1 MNTNLPC
8 NCIGPQT
15 KHSSIPGS
23 KEKKCCR
30 HIFIKTS
37 TFLFFCLLTGL
48 VSFSQ
53 PFVPV
58 AVTGFNHDVV
68 AETGTSSLTTT
79 TIALDAVP
87 ASNRVMYTNA
97 FRITNAFGGG
107 GLPDN
112 GTITDASGTYQLNS
126 YAANNAL
133 LLQRTQTG
141 DLTLTTPAKFST
153 IRVLGFTTE
162 GTSLINVTLHFTD
175 ATTTNALVN
184 HSLSDWFNNTG
195 NLVLSGFGRCT
206 RATPAASADGY
217 PSNPRMYY
225 VNIPLSCTDKQ
236 KNLERISFENVT
248 TGGSNAP
255 YPNSVLLAVSG
266 INTSPAS
273 ISAAITDAGCSTNG
287 SVTLTIGNV
296 LAPYTVT
303 WNTVP
308 VQTGPTATNLPAGTY
323 LATITDANGCDT
335 VHPVTIALINDLTM
349 TVHADTSV
357 CTGSSFFANTISN
370 AANYSWNPINDLS
383 NPAIANPLIT
393 PTATRLYTVTG
404 TTGVCSISKSF
415 TVTFKEKAVAKFG
428 FTINQCSSDPVQFSD
443 SSTING
449 GVINLWKWFYNGT
462 IFNTIKDPAR
472 SFPQGSHTVRLVVN
486 GTGGCESD
494 TTDHTFTFNEK
505 PTISMNFNDA
515 CKLTPVDFS
524 ASETSA
530 LGISNWNWRFG
541 DGGTATG
548 SPVQHTF
555 TAGGNYPVKLVGK
568 ATNGCDSDTLTNTII
583 IYATNAFAG
592 NDAITA
598 SGQPLQLQGSG
609 GISYEWSPATGLSNP
624 FISNPIATL
633 TGTQIYTYYLR
644 AYTPLGCESFDT
656 IKIQVY
662 QAPEIY
668 LPNAFTPGG
677 NTANNIYRALPV
689 GIKTFRYLKI
699 FNRYGQEIFYTTNPQ
714 IGWNGAWKGKPQ
726 SSGVYVA
733 IASGLDYRGLVI
745 DRQAS
750 FVIIR

>member
-1 MNTNLPC
+1 MNTAYNESDLQHTFFTKKKTLPC
-8 NCIGPQT
+8 QFVLRRLILA
-15 KHSSIPGS
+15 SV
-23 KEKKCCR
+23 
-30 HIFIKTS
+30 
-37 TFLFFCLLTGL
+37 LLL
-48 VSFSQ
+48 VAAATFSQ

-58 AVTGFNHDVV
+58 TVTGFNHDVV

-87 ASNRVMYTNA
+87 ASNRVMYTNT
-97 FRITNAFGGG
+97 FRTTNGFGGG

-112 GTITDASGTYQLNS
+112 GTITDAFGTYQLNS
-126 YAANNAL
+126 YAASNAL

-184 HSLSDWFNNTG
+184 YALSDWFNNSS

-225 VNIPLSCTDKQ
+225 VNIPLSCADKQ
-236 KNLERISFENVT
+236 KTLEKISFQNVT

-255 YPNSVLLAVSG
+255 YPNAVLLAVSG
-266 INTSPAS
+266 INTATAS
-273 ISAAITDAGCSTNG
+273 ISANITDAGCSTNG
-287 SVTLTIGNV
+287 SVSLTIGNV

-303 WNTVP
+303 WNTAP
-308 VQTGPTATNLPAGTY
+308 VQTGPTATNLPAGNY
-323 LATITDANGCDT
+323 QATIRDANGCDT
-335 VHPVTIALINDLTM
+335 VFNVTVALINNLTM
-349 TVHADTSV
+349 TVHVDTSV
-357 CTGSSFFANTISN
+357 CAGASFNANTISN
-370 AANYSWNPINDLS
+370 AANYSWNPVNDLS
-383 NPAIANPLIT
+383 NPAIANPVIT
-393 PTATRLYTVTG
+393 PTANRVYTVTG

-415 TVTFKEKAVAKFG
+415 SVTFKEKAVAKFG
-428 FTINQCSSDPVQFSD
+428 YTINQCSSDPVQFSD

-449 GVINLWKWFYNGT
+449 GSINQWKWIYNGS

-472 SFPQGSHTVRLVVN
+472 LFPQGTHTVRLVVN

-515 CKLTPVDFS
+515 CKLTPVDFI

-530 LGISNWNWRFG
+530 LGISSWFWQFG
-541 DGGTATG
+541 DGATATG
-548 SPVQHTF
+548 NLVQHIYTS
-555 TAGGNYPVKLVGK
+555 GNNYPVKLVGK
-568 ATNGCDSDTLTNTII
+568 ALNGCNSDTLTSTII

-592 NDAITA
+592 NDITTA
-598 SGQPLQLQGSG
+598 SGQPVQLQATG
-609 GISYEWSPATGLSNP
+609 GISYEWTPATGLSNP

-633 TGTQIYTYYLR
+633 SGTQVYTYVVR
-644 AYTPLGCESFDT
+644 AYTPLGCQSFDT

-662 QAPEIY
+662 EAPEIW
-668 LPNAFTPGG
+668 LPNAFTPGSS
-677 NTANNIYRALPV
+677 TSNNIYRALPV
-689 GIKTFRYLKI
+689 GIKEFRYLKI
-699 FNRYGQEIFYTTNPQ
+699 FNRYGQQIFYTTNAQ
-714 IGWNGAWKGKPQ
+714 VGWDGTFKGKAQ
-726 SSGVYVA
+726 SSGVYVV
-733 IASGLDYRGLVI
+733 IASGIDFRGTVI
-745 DRQAS
+745 DRQAT
-750 FVIIR
+750 VMLIR